1 MSTIRKHFLCLSGCS
16 LFLWL
21 AAFHSSAQAQTI
33 PNAPTN
39 LTASAISSFQIGLS
53 WADTSTNENGFKVER
68 SLDGINFT
76 QIAQVLTNVTN
87 YRNTGLFP
95 NTTYFYRVRAY
106 NTGGASTFS
115 AVASAST
122 PAPSCPLS
130 IVGWGYNA
138 DGEVSPPTTLTDVFA
153 IASGFYHSLA
163 INSDNSVVG
172 WGNNSLGETTIPP
185 GLSNVVAIS
194 AGAYHSLALQSDG
207 TVIGWGYNGD
217 GEINIPSG
225 LSNVVAISAGLFHS
239 VALRSDGSVAVWGDN
254 SNGQTNVPAGLSG
267 IVAIS
272 AGGYHSLAMK
282 GDGTVIG
289 WGYNGIGE
297 TTIPAG
303 LSNVVA
309 VAAGYVHS
317 LALKSDGTVVAWGY
331 NGDGE
336 TALPAGLGGVIAI
349 AAGSFH
355 SLALRADGTVVAW
368 GSTVSGQV
376 PTPPGLRGVAA
387 IAGGG
392 DFTLAL
398 AVTPGPP
405 SALAA
410 TPVGGNEID
419 LSWAENSSSVQGFE
433 IDRAPDA
440 GGSPGTWAQ
449 IATPGAGD
457 TTYSDTGVVTSATYW
472 YRIRANNPCGTSPYS
487 ALKVPVTIVLDD
499 TWSTGVRTNQNLPT
513 SSAWWTSTAGTLA
526 VTNNNMT
533 QTVGGSAIQ
542 AITYFTTDTNSPP
555 IQLNIGDTLT
565 AIFKFIPSG
574 IPPNGSSS
582 QGFRFGLFDFADG
595 NNNPKRVSGDGFS
608 ASSQGTSVAGYAL
621 FGKFYG
627 KFSDATPIDIRKR
640 INLSDASL
648 LGTSG
653 DFTSLAKD
661 TLTTNGFGG
670 FANLTPYSLQFVLQ
684 RTGLNSMVITITW
697 SNMVTGA
704 TLSDSTTDNS
714 ASNFSFDG
722 AAYRPSLNTQ
732 APATN
737 DFQEVTITM
746 SSAPTAPAIAI
757 EPQGQS
763 VFEGQNAT
771 FTVTPNGTLPLSYQ
785 WYDNTSSPIANA
797 TNSTLALTGVHLADA
812 GGYSVLLSNLYGAVT
827 SAPGQLTVG
836 LAAPSISTQPQNLT
850 VIPGQFATFSVTT
863 SGSQPLIYQWYYNTN
878 TLLVSGAGTTLTL
891 TNVQPSDAGSYSVV
905 VSNTAGSV
913 ISSNAVLTVNTN
925 PAAPL
930 FITQP
935 ASLHVYAGD
944 TATFTAA
951 AVGTQ
956 PITYQWNKNTVPI
969 SGANSSALTLT
980 NVQPSDA
987 GTYTVVASNS
997 LSATTST
1004 NAVLTVTLKSPPLLP
1019 NIPTNVFN
1027 VTNFGALGDGVTN
1040 NAAAIQSTINAAAA
1054 AGGGTVE
1061 IPSAGS
1067 LSTYLSGPIVLSN
1080 KVNLKIDVGAML
1092 QMLPRSSWPGTT
1104 TFISGT
1110 TLHDVE
1116 ISGLGTVDGQGTNW
1130 WFPLAGSRPNFIS
1143 FSGCTNVLIQ
1153 DVTLQ
1158 NPPTF
1163 HLMLKGNNAGIT
1175 IQGMTINTPGDS
1187 PNTDGM
1193 DLASTNV
1200 LIRNCFIS
1208 DGDDNIEIG
1217 GSALTADITVSNC
1230 TFGTGHGVSIG
1241 SITSGGV
1248 HDIIVSNCAF
1258 DGTVNGIRMKSDND
1272 RGGLIQ
1278 NLQYLDITMT
1288 NVAYPITI
1296 YSYYNTIGTPNNI
1309 SPGIASV
1316 QPVAPVTSLTP
1327 IWQNILISNLT
1338 VVATTGLNIDG
1349 IIWGRMEMLVSNVT
1363 LYDVHITA
1371 PTNTF
1376 VVYNARGIQ
1385 FIDSQL
1391 TTPTSTNTFTL
1402 YNAQIT
1408 VSNSAPNATLVTLGG
1423 LAIPPTNNTMAFFN
1437 AQAAITD
1444 TNMLGPDPYLTLGGS
1459 TLTVNNNLNLGAAS
1473 TLDFA
1478 LGATAAE
1485 IVVPGSL
1492 VLNGTLNIA
1501 DAGGLT
1507 AATYTLFT
1515 YGGTLTYNGLAIGTT
1530 PTTNFTYAIST
1541 NISGQVNLV
1550 VTSTAPPLDPFA
1562 AWQLQYFGCTNPVNC
1577 PPAAANAD
1585 PYGKGMSNTN
1595 QFLAG
1600 LNPTNPASLFKII
1613 STARNTTDV
1622 VIVWK
1627 TACLRTNAV
1636 QVTTGNVNG
1645 SYSTNF
1651 VDISGPIIIPGN
1663 GDATT
1668 NYVDNGGATNTP
1680 SRYYRVRLV
1689 P

>member
-1 MSTIRKHFLCLSGCS
+1 MITLRKHSLYGAGCCL
-16 LFLWL
+16 FFWF
-21 AAFHSSAQAQTI
+21 AAFHPSAQAQTI
-33 PNAPTN
+33 PSAPTN
-39 LTASAISSFQIGLS
+39 LTASAISSFQIGLA
-53 WADTSTNENGFKVER
+53 WTDTSTNEDGFKIEQ
-68 SLDGINFT
+68 SLDGTNFT
-76 QIAQVLTNVTN
+76 QIAQVATNITN
-87 YRNTGLFP
+87 YRNNGLFP
-95 NTTYFYRVRAY
+95 NTTYFYRVRSY
-106 NTGGASTFS
+106 NSGGASAYS

-130 IVGWGYNA
+130 VVGWGFDGDGEISMPTMLTNVVAVSAGGAHGLALQSDAIVVGWGYDGYGETTPPAGLSNVVAIAAGGYHSVALQSDGTVVAWGYNA
-138 DGEVSPPTTLTDVFA
+138 DGE
-153 IASGFYHSLA
+153 
-163 INSDNSVVG
+163 INV
-172 WGNNSLGETTIPP
+172 PA
-185 GLSNVVAIS
+185 GLSNVVAIA
-194 AGAYHSLALQSDG
+194 AGDYHTLALLSDG
-207 TVIGWGYNGD
+207 TVVAWGYN
-217 GEINIPSG
+217 N
-225 LSNVVAISAGLFHS
+225 F
-239 VALRSDGSVAVWGDN
+239 
-254 SNGQTNVPAGLSG
+254 GQ
-267 IVAIS
+267 
-272 AGGYHSLAMK
+272 
-282 GDGTVIG
+282 
-289 WGYNGIGE
+289 

-309 VAAGYVHS
+309 ISGGYYHS

-331 NGDGE
+331 NCCGQTTTPAGLSNVVAIVAGGFHNLALQSNGAVVAWGYNGDGE
-336 TALPAGLGGVIAI
+336 TTIPAGLNDVTAL
-349 AAGSFH
+349 AAGLFH
-355 SLALRADGTVVAW
+355 SLALRSDGTAIGW
-368 GSTVSGQV
+368 GQNGFGEATVPPGGLGMAAVSG
-376 PTPPGLRGVAA
+376 
-387 IAGGG
+387 GGNE
-392 DFTLAL
+392 FSLAL
-398 AVTPGPP
+398 AVEPIPP
-405 SALAA
+405 AALTA
-410 TPVGGNEID
+410 TAVATNEID
-419 LSWAENSSSVQGFE
+419 LSWNEYSSNVQGFE

-449 IATPGAGD
+449 IATPTAGA
-457 TTYSDTGVVTSATYW
+457 TAYADTGVVTTATYW
-472 YRIRANNPCGTSPYS
+472 YRILANGACGTSPYS
-487 ALKVPVTIVLDD
+487 ALKIPATLVLND

-513 SSAWWTSTAGTLA
+513 SSAWWTSSAGSLTA
-526 VTNNNMT
+526 TNGNMT
-533 QTVGGSAIQ
+533 LVASPSSAIQ
-542 AITYFTTDTNSPP
+542 AVTYFTTDTSSPP

-565 AIFKFIPSG
+565 ATFNFIFSG
-574 IPPNGSSS
+574 ITQAGSSS

-595 NNNPKRVSGDGFS
+595 NNVPKRVSSDGFS
-608 ASSQGTSVAGYAL
+608 SSSQGTSVAGYAL
-621 FGKFYG
+621 FGKVYG
-627 KFSDATPIDIRKR
+627 KFSDATPIEVAKR

-697 SNMVTGA
+697 SNMITGA
-704 TLSDSTTDNS
+704 TLSDSATDNS
-714 ASNFSFDG
+714 ASDFSFDG
-722 AAYRPSLNTQ
+722 VAYRPSLSTT

-737 DFQEVTITM
+737 DFQEVNITV
-746 SSAPTAPAIAI
+746 SSTPTAPSIAT
-757 EPQGQS
+757 EPQPQA

-771 FTVTPNGTLPLSYQ
+771 FTVVPNGTLPLSYQ

-797 TNSTLALTGVHLADA
+797 TNSTLALNGVDIANA
-812 GGYSVLLSNLYGAVT
+812 GGYSVLLSNPYGAVT

-850 VIPGQFATFSVTT
+850 VIPGQFATFGVTA

-878 TLLVSGAGTTLTL
+878 TLLVSGAGPMLTL

-913 ISSNAVLTVNTN
+913 ISSNAVLTVNTT

-930 FITQP
+930 FIPQP

-956 PITYQWNKNTVPI
+956 PITYQWNKNAAPI
-969 SGANSSALTLT
+969 SGANSTALTLT

-997 LSATTST
+997 IGVTTST

-1027 VTNFGALGDGVTN
+1027 VTTFGAVGDGVTN
-1040 NAAAIQSTINAAAA
+1040 NAAAIQSTISAAAA

-1061 IPSAGS
+1061 IPSAGT

-1080 KVNLKIDVGAML
+1080 NMNLKIDSGAML
-1092 QMLPRSSWPGTT
+1092 QMLTLSNWPGTT
-1104 TFISGT
+1104 AFISGT

-1116 ISGLGTVDGQGTNW
+1116 ISGLGTIDGQGTNW
-1130 WFPLAGSRPNFIS
+1130 WFPLASSRPNFIN

-1175 IQGMTINTPGDS
+1175 IQGITINTPGDS

-1217 GSALTADITVSNC
+1217 GSALAADITVSNC

-1241 SITSGGV
+1241 SITQGGV

-1258 DGTVNGIRMKSDND
+1258 NGTVNGIRMKSDND
-1272 RGGLIQ
+1272 RGGLVQ

-1296 YSYYNTIGTPNNI
+1296 YSYYNTVGTPNNV
-1309 SPGIASV
+1309 SPNIASV

-1349 IIWGRMEMLVSNVT
+1349 IIWGRTEMLVSNVT
-1363 LYDVHITA
+1363 FYDVNITA

-1376 VVYNARGIQ
+1376 VVYNAQGIQ
-1385 FIDSQL
+1385 FIDSHL
-1391 TTPTSTNTFTL
+1391 TTPTSTNAFTL
-1402 YNAQIT
+1402 YNAQMTI
-1408 VSNSAPNATLVTLGG
+1408 SNSAPNATLVTLGG
-1423 LAIPPTNNTMAFFN
+1423 LAIPPTNNILAFFN

-1444 TNMLGPDPYLTLGGS
+1444 TNMLGPDPFLTLGGT
-1459 TLTVNNNLNLGAAS
+1459 TLTISNGLNLGNTS
-1473 TLDFA
+1473 TLNFA
-1478 LGATAAE
+1478 LGTSASE
-1485 IVVPGSL
+1485 IVVPGNL
-1492 VLNGTLNIA
+1492 ILDGMLNVT
-1501 DAGGLT
+1501 DGGGFG

-1515 YGGTLTYNGLAIGTT
+1515 YSGALADNGLAIGAT
-1530 PTTNFTYAIST
+1530 PSTNFTYSIST
-1541 NISGQVNLV
+1541 NTPGQVNLV
-1550 VTSTAPPLDPFA
+1550 VTSATLPSDPFT
-1562 AWQLQYFGCTNPVNC
+1562 AWQNQYFRSSTNAQAQPG
-1577 PPAAANAD
+1577 AD
-1585 PYGKGMSNTN
+1585 PFGKGMSNTN

-1600 LNPTNPASLFKII
+1600 LNPTNPASVFKII
-1613 STARNTTDV
+1613 STTRNTTDV

-1627 TACLRTNAV
+1627 TAGGHTNIV
-1636 QVTTGNVNG
+1636 QATGSVG
-1645 SYSTNF
+1645 YPTNF
-1651 VDISGPIIIPGN
+1651 IDISDLIIIPGS

-1668 NYVDNGGATNTP
+1668 NYVDGGGATNTP